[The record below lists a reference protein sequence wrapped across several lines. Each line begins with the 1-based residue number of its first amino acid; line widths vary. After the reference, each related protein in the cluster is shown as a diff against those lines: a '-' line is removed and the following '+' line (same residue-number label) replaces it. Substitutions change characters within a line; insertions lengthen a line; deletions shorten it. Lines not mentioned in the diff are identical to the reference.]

1 MQRENQPERGP
12 VSGALYAAVK
22 SPGILHRHRQ
32 GLSARSKAYLPEAS
46 GPGAT
51 LALSKSS
58 DNTGGVNNMI
68 GKVLAGIATAGVLAG
83 VLATGAMA
91 APAATGTAGPAKGQ
105 RGGRGGFGGT
115 GAGS

>member
-1 MQRENQPERGP
+1 MQRENRAGRGP

-46 GPGAT
+46 APHAT

-58 DNTGGVNNMI
+58 DNTGGVNSMI

-83 VLATGAMA
+83 LLAPGAL
-91 APAATGTAGPAKGQ
+91 AGPAGPTPA
-105 RGGRGGFGGT
+105 RPGE
-115 GAGS
+115 GAAGAQ